1 MGQSLSY
8 IWGINNENKNK
19 MKNFKNRR
27 DAILEVATL
36 ENKSDV
42 LNFMGRMV
50 STMKAHTLST
60 LDCEMIA
67 DELRIQLNNL

>member
-1 MGQSLSY
+1 M
-8 IWGINNENKNK
+8 E
-19 MKNFKNRR
+19 NFKNRR

-42 LNFMGRMV
+42 LIFMGRMV
-50 STMKAHTLST
+50 STMKARTLST